1 MRTFEPDADS
11 DERQQELRELHGRA
25 RKAAEALEVRAAEV
39 LELTERI
46 EALTGGTSGWYPG
59 MRTRVEAAETA
70 RQVRVLLRALGDL
83 DGSVRAGE
91 GGEVPAPKYPS

>member
-1 MRTFEPDADS
+1 MS
-11 DERQQELRELHGRA
+11 DELAEELVEFRA
-25 RKAAEALEVRAAEV
+25 RAREASGELEARAAEV
-39 LELTERI
+39 LGLAKRIEELTHN
-46 EALTGGTSGWYPG
+46 TSGWYPG
-59 MRTRVEAAETA
+59 MRARVEAAETA

>member
-1 MRTFEPDADS
+1 MSKEGTE
-11 DERQQELRELHGRA
+11 ELGKVCAGAREASVEL
-25 RKAAEALEVRAAEV
+25 EARAAEV
-39 LELTERI
+39 LVLAKRIEELTHS
-46 EALTGGTSGWYPG
+46 TSGWYPG